1 MEKTEYFEKMEK
13 SEVFQNA
20 IADALQF
27 VHEWEYFEGDQAI
40 KDAAF
45 YALPTIVKVAL
56 DYLVY
61 TGEID

>member
-1 MEKTEYFEKMEK
+1 MEKP
-13 SEVFQNA
+13 EVFENA
-20 IADALQF
+20 IADAIQY